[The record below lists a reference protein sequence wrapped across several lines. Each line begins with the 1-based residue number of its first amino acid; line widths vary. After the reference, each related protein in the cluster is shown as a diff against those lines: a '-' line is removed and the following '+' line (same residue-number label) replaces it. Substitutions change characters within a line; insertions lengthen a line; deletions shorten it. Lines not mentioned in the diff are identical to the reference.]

1 MPLCHLTKVP
11 KLCLVYFSIDKSTCI
26 VETKKLR
33 NKETGEPFIGN
44 GPEKTAA
51 VALENGGKCLEAMV
65 IASDGKDSPFHLI
78 STSVR

>member
-1 MPLCHLTKVP
+1 M
-11 KLCLVYFSIDKSTCI
+11 
-26 VETKKLR
+26 
-33 NKETGEPFIGN
+33 ETGEPFTEN

-51 VALENGGKCLEAMV
+51 VALKNGGKCLEAMV